1 MQRKILRLSGALFAI
16 GLMVASVSFMPACSP
31 TTTKWISTTADVSL
45 EMVTVEPL
53 YPGNLAVGSTLQFK
67 AIGNYPGGETKDIT
81 SQVTWTSD
89 TSKIATIS
97 PTGLATGLAAGTAKI
112 SAAMS
117 GRISPPVTL
126 TVGSPITTGTTT
138 PVSTP

>member
-1 MQRKILRLSGALFAI
+1 MQRKIIRSISSFLAI
-16 GLMVASVSFMPACSP
+16 GLMVASISVMPACSP
-31 TTTKWISTTADVSL
+31 TTTKWISTTANVSL

-53 YPGNLAVGSTLQFK
+53 YPGNLAVGATLQFK

-89 TSKIATIS
+89 NSKIATVS
-97 PTGLATGLAAGTAKI
+97 PSGLATGLAAGTAKI

-117 GRISPPVTL
+117 GRISPPITL
-126 TVGSPITTGTTT
+126 TVGSPVTTSTT
-138 PVSTP
+138 PVPAP